1 MFIYIVRILTM
12 YYTVEESAKGWDILV
27 AMERSQEKLAQRV
40 FMEHFARYNL
50 FICSKHVLPYIVA
63 SHKQLSLVGSY
74 TKVTKRPTLMFHI
87 MIMCNILVYF
97 LVW

>member
-1 MFIYIVRILTM
+1 M

-50 FICSKHVLPYIVA
+50 FICSKHVVPYILLH
-63 SHKQLSLVGSY
+63 SISSE
-74 TKVTKRPTLMFHI
+74 
-87 MIMCNILVYF
+87 
-97 LVW
+97 VWLIHTQNGLDVLYHDNV